1 MCVLSHFSHVQFF
14 VPPWN
19 LRPHQAPLPL
29 GFSRQEYWSG
39 LPFPS
44 PGDLPDKG
52 IKPMSP
58 EVPAL
63 QADFFTTEPWG
74 KPLKTYNHLINQV
87 LSSPPWG
94 DVETKAYRRVTNCPR
109 STRENKRVGIWIHIK
124 IHHFN
129 SMQFELPKDIS
140 VPSMHLWNL
149 QGYKYSH
156 QEKGAFSSQPSL
168 SHSEADCFLRWLV
181 HQGGDT
187 PGRLGWL
194 AVSRRFPPWKE
205 VELNK

>member
-14 VPPWN
+14 VPPWT
-19 LRPHQAPLPL
+19 LRPPQAPLSL
-29 GFSRQEYWSG
+29 GFSRQEYRSG

-109 STRENKRVGIWIHIK
+109 STRENERVGIWIHIK

-129 SMQFELPKDIS
+129 SMNSQKIFLFPQCICGTCKDTNIRI
-140 VPSMHLWNL
+140 
-149 QGYKYSH
+149 KKR
-156 QEKGAFSSQPSL
+156 EPSL
-168 SHSEADCFLRWLV
+168 ASQACPTVKQTVFWDDLFTKVE
-181 HQGGDT
+181 T
-187 PGRLGWL
+187 RLGGLDGWL
-194 AVSRRFPPWKE
+194 CPGDFRHERK
-205 VELNK
+205 LN